1 MPYAHTISAHRYHF
15 DSLRTL
21 LAKASPLRSGDQ
33 LAGVA
38 AADAKERVAAQMALA
53 DVPLRTFLSEAVV
66 PYETDEVTRLI
77 LDTHD
82 AAAFAPVSHLTVGDF
97 RNWLLGD
104 NATPQTLAALAP
116 GLMPEMVAAVSKL
129 CRLQDLVLVAR
140 KCQVVT
146 RFRSTIGLPC
156 RMATRLQPNH
166 PTGQ

>member
-1 MPYAHTISAHRYHF
+1 MPYAHTISAHSYYF
-15 DSLRTL
+15 NSLKDL

-38 AADAKERVAAQMALA
+38 AAYAQERVAAQMALA
-53 DVPLRTFLSEAVV
+53 DVPLKAFLNEVIV

-104 NATPQTLAALAP
+104 NANAQTLAALAP
-116 GLMPEMVAAVSKL
+116 GLTPEMVAAVSKI
-129 CRLQDLVLVAR
+129 CRLQDLILITQPTTCKALPQA
-140 KCQVVT
+140 CSTACCWAVVT
-146 RFRSTIGLPC
+146 R
-156 RMATRLQPNH
+156 
-166 PTGQ
+166 